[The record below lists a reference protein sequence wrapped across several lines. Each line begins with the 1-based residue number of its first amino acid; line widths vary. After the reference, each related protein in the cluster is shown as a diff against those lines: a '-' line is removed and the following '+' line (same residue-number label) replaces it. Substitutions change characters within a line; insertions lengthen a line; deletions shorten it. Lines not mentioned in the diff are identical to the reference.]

1 MVVGE
6 GSNAP
11 VKETN
16 PVSFQCPMLT
26 STNYTIWSMRM
37 EVIFGIYGV
46 WDVIDPGSNDAKK
59 NNMAKALLFQSI
71 PEEQILQ
78 IGNLKLAKEMWEAI
92 QSRNLGAERVK
103 EARLQTLITE
113 FDGLKMRDTGTID
126 EYASKLSSIASKAAT
141 LGEKIEERKM
151 VKKLF
156 TSLPRRFIH
165 IVASLEQ
172 VLDLKTVGYED
183 VVGRLKAYEERIK
196 EEDNAYDN
204 SGKLMFSKSE
214 SSSSC
219 GRDSGR
225 GRGRGRGSHSSRGR
239 DRGQDN
245 TQNRGQQE
253 DNKT

>member
-16 PVSFQCPMLT
+16 P
-26 STNYTIWSMRM
+26 
-37 EVIFGIYGV
+37 
-46 WDVIDPGSNDAKK
+46 GSGDAKK
-59 NNMAKALLFQSI
+59 NNVAKALLFQSI
-71 PEEQILQ
+71 PEEKILQ
-78 IGNLKLAKEMWEAI
+78 IGNLKPAKEMWEDI

-141 LGEKIEERKM
+141 LGETIEERKM
-151 VKKLF
+151 VKKVL

-183 VVGRLKAYEERIK
+183 VVGRLKAYEERIQ
-196 EEDNAYDN
+196 EEDNTHDN

-214 SSSSC
+214 SSSSR
-219 GRDSGR
+219 GRDSS
-225 GRGRGRGSHSSRGR
+225 RGRGRGSHSSRGR
-239 DRGQDN
+239 GRGQDN
-245 TQNRGQQE
+245 TQNCGKKEEYKTETTESKRIKSVIYQE
-253 DNKT
+253 QSVTDVTNMDTLFQHV